1 MSYLGRGDGF
11 LPIFVPRPSAD
22 EMLATKLAHR
32 GYWLYWPR
40 LPIGLYPGYYFQA
53 PLGSN
58 TLATWCEEPTR
69 WKRPWCYERL
79 RVGGEGDHRGW
90 DWWDGI
96 TDSINR
102 SLRKLQELV
111 KDREAWHAAVYGVTE
126 SDTTERLNNH
136 WEGLDWLCSNAE
148 QSHWKGGEKQRA
160 WRFQWA
166 GGKPAHPWAPWLL
179 NTSRLCMALE
189 PSAPAAYKAQQK
201 DSVPLR
207 ACHAFQD
214 TLITRCCFQGRY
226 WMISEMKRNLL
237 SPRLTAPPF
246 RMPSPL
252 LTCLIRLCCWG
263 VRGGGLQDN
272 MMGIY
277 LLHWLPLSSRQKHK
291 ELFLKHWIPWAPRE
305 QSNYRKHLYILSS
318 TQQQFPELPFFGGK
332 CCISIEIWRRTRK
345 LLKRYFFL

>member
-1 MSYLGRGDGF
+1 MSYLGRGSGF

-22 EMLATKLAHR
+22 EMLATELAHR

-58 TLATWCEEPTR
+58 LLATWCEEPTY
-69 WKRPWCYERL
+69 WKRLWCYERM
-79 RVGGEGDHRGW
+79 RTGGEGDHRGW
-90 DWWDGI
+90 DWWGGI

-102 SLRKLQELV
+102 SLSKLQEIV
-111 KDREAWHAAVYGVTE
+111 KDREGWRAAVHGVAE

-148 QSHWKGGEKQRA
+148 QTHWTGGEKQRA

-166 GGKPAHPWAPWLL
+166 GGKPAQPWAPRLL
-179 NTSRLCMALE
+179 NTSRMCTALE
-189 PSAPAAYKAQQK
+189 SSASAAHKDPAESQCPSKGLSCFPRHPHY
-201 DSVPLR
+201 
-207 ACHAFQD
+207 
-214 TLITRCCFQGRY
+214 TLLLPGTLLNDLGDEKK
-226 WMISEMKRNLL
+226 SPL

-263 VRGGGLQDN
+263 VGGGRLA
-272 MMGIY
+272 G
-277 LLHWLPLSSRQKHK
+277 
-291 ELFLKHWIPWAPRE
+291 
-305 QSNYRKHLYILSS
+305 
-318 TQQQFPELPFFGGK
+318 
-332 CCISIEIWRRTRK
+332 
-345 LLKRYFFL
+345 